1 VRHRPYRVPALRSSF
16 AGFRFPPE
24 VIMLAIRWYLR
35 YGNIRRGHYEL
46 GTEETVTYGSRLP

>member
-1 VRHRPYRVPALRSSF
+1 
-16 AGFRFPPE
+16 
-24 VIMLAIRWYLR
+24 MLAIRWYLR